1 MNSIQGNGSTLHVV
15 GECVNRIGKDRS
27 FPYMGNVPV
36 VRMQGRE
43 EGRIDFLI
51 GCLLDEVLKDFL
63 WRCQVEL
70 HRVGAAPGV
79 IFLPRPPELISLANL
94 PEQVEGVDPVIVY
107 PDPPLSIEEEGLF
120 TKVAPRVRLRSL
132 MEWVAEVFQ

>member
-1 MNSIQGNGSTLHVV
+1 MIAVSPTW
-15 GECVNRIGKDRS
+15 
-27 FPYMGNVPV
+27 GNVPV

-43 EGRIDFLI
+43 EGRIRLSDWLFARRGLE
-51 GCLLDEVLKDFL
+51 GFSLALPG
-63 WRCQVEL
+63 R
-70 HRVGAAPGV
+70 AAPCWGCARCD
-79 IFLPRPPELISLANL
+79 FLPRPPELISLANL